1 MTALLVALTP
11 AAALYG
17 VHASKFLRS
26 IGAVVLCFVGGVI
39 LGNLGLAPDAGAAK
53 TASTLGVALAIPLL
67 LLSTDLR
74 GWLRSAR
81 PAVIS
86 YSLVCLSSCAAA
98 WLGGKIFAA
107 VPQAR
112 EVAGMLAAVY
122 IGGTPNMSALAV
134 ALDVREEIFLVV
146 NGGDMILSTLYLL
159 FMTSVAVRV
168 LGKFLPPTKREETR
182 AEAAD
187 FDGMGAYKSLS
198 SAGKLRAAGTSLA
211 VALSA
216 AALSAGLSHLLFG
229 RLDEIFMIFGITTL
243 GFAGSFSE
251 SLHGLRG
258 SFGVGNYLLL
268 IFCAAVGTMT
278 RVDRL
283 AAADP
288 RLFYMVAFILIGA
301 LLLHLLLAALLRIDV
316 ETVII
321 TSVAG
326 ILSPAFVVITAAAL
340 GNRALLAPGITSG
353 LVGYAVANYLGWLVY
368 RLL

>member
-1 MTALLVALTP
+1 MTALLVVLTP

-26 IGAVVLCFVGGVI
+26 IGAVVLCFVGGMV
-39 LGNLGLAPDAGAAK
+39 LGNIGWASDAGAAK
-53 TASTLGVALAIPLL
+53 NASMLGVALAIPLL

-74 GWLRSAR
+74 GWLKSAR

-98 WLGGKIFAA
+98 WLGGRIFHE
-107 VPQAR
+107 VPQSK
-112 EVAGMLAAVY
+112 EVSGMLAAVY

-134 ALDVREEIFLVV
+134 ALGVKEETFLIV
-146 NGGDMILSTLYLL
+146 NGGDMILSTVYLL
-159 FMTSVAVRV
+159 FMTTFARRV
-168 LGKFLPPTKREETR
+168 LGTFLPASKVEETK

-187 FDGMGAYKSLS
+187 FDGMGAYRAMPA
-198 SAGKLRAAGTSLA
+198 AGKVKAASVSLALA
-211 VALSA
+211 VAA
-216 AALSAGLSHLLFG
+216 AALSAGASFLFLGHLS
-229 RLDEIFMIFGITTL
+229 EIFMIFGITTL
-243 GFAGSFSE
+243 GFAGSFSK
-251 SLHGLRG
+251 LHGLRG

-268 IFCAAVGTMT
+268 IFCAAVGAMT
-278 RVDRL
+278 RIDRL

-288 RLFYMVAFILIGA
+288 RLFYMVAFILLGA
-301 LLLHLLLAALLRIDV
+301 FFLHLLLASIVRLDV
-316 ETVII
+316 DTVII

-340 GNRALLAPGITSG
+340 GSRSLLAPGITSG

>member
-1 MTALLVALTP
+1 MTALLVTLVP
-11 AAALYG
+11 AGALYG
-17 VHASKFLRS
+17 VHRSKFLRS
-26 IGAVVLCFVGGVI
+26 IGAVVLCFAGGML

-53 TASTLGVALAIPLL
+53 TASSLGVALAIPLL

-81 PAVIS
+81 PAVLS
-86 YSLVCLSSCAAA
+86 YTLVCLSSCAAA
-98 WLGGKIFAA
+98 WLGGRIFSE
-107 VPQAR
+107 VPQAA

-122 IGGTPNMSALAV
+122 VGGTPNMSALAV

-146 NGGDMILSTLYLL
+146 NGADMVLSTAYLL
-159 FMTSVAVRV
+159 FMTSFAAR
-168 LGKFLPPTKREETR
+168 LWGKFLPPSKRQEST

-187 FDGMGAYKSLS
+187 FDGMGAYKTLS
-198 SAGKLRAAGTSLA
+198 AAGKLRAAGVSL
-211 VALSA
+211 L
-216 AALSAGLSHLLFG
+216 AALFAASASAGASNLLFG

-251 SLHGLRG
+251 RLRGLRG

-268 IFCAAVGTMT
+268 IFCAAVGMMT

-288 RLFYMVAFILIGA
+288 RLFYLVGFTLAGA
-301 LLLHLLLAALLRIDV
+301 VLLHLLLASLLRIDV

-326 ILSPAFVVITAAAL
+326 IMSPAFVVIVAAAL
-340 GNRALLAPGITSG
+340 GSRALLAPGITSG
-353 LVGYAVANYLGWLVY
+353 LVGYAAANYLGWLVY